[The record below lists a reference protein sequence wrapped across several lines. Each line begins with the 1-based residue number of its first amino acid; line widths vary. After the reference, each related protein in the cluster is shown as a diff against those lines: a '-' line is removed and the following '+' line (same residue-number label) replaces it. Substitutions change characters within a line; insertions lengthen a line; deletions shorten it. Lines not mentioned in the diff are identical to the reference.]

1 MNKEEFIRRVGQLS
15 EARSSIWVEL
25 PFVYTAESTETVKI
39 LMDSLINCQY
49 CGKCCNGEWFKIV
62 PLFLSDYRKILN
74 QVENVFK
81 YEEISQL
88 VEFNGQQVTCLT
100 EPCHFLKDGKCSIY
114 EYRPITCKKFPILVD
129 EKIKINVN
137 CPAGMEI
144 YLKLADHNKFE
155 LDSEGLE

>member
-1 MNKEEFIRRVGQLS
+1 MNKEEFIKRVSQLA

-25 PFVYTAESTETVKI
+25 PFAYDSDSAETVRVLLNSMIKCR
-39 LMDSLINCQY
+39 N

-62 PLFLSDYRKILN
+62 PLYLSDYRKIVN
-74 QVENVFK
+74 QVEDIHK

-88 VEFNGQQVTCLT
+88 VEFNDQQVTCLK
-100 EPCHFLKDGKCSIY
+100 EPCYFLKEGKCSIY
-114 EYRPITCKKFPILVD
+114 DFRPITCKRFPILVD

-144 YLKLADHNKFE
+144 YLKLADQNKFE
-155 LDSEGLE
+155 LDSEGL